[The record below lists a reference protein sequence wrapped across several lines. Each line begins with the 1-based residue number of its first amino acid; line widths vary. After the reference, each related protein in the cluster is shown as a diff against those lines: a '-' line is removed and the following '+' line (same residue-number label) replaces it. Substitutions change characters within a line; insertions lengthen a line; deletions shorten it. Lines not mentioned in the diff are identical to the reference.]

1 MINLESKVA
10 IITGGGQGMGLGIA
24 RVLAKYGVK
33 LVITGRSQEKL
44 DKVADELRALGT
56 DVLPVPGDI
65 SVRETAEHTVQQ
77 TRIRFGR
84 LDILVNNAQTFYPQ
98 TPLSEYSDEIIHGS
112 IDSGLKG
119 TLYFMRA
126 AYPALKERG
135 GAVINVASATG
146 TEGIA
151 GSAAYSAAKEGV
163 RGASRVVAR
172 EWGKDNIIVNVILPY
187 VSTPAVI
194 EYFERDPEYEKVLNS
209 QLALGRLAKQ
219 EEIGELVAFLSS
231 PTCFLT
237 GQSIHIDGGQVM
249 P

>member
-1 MINLESKVA
+1 MIDLKSKIA

-24 RVLAKYGVK
+24 QVLARYGVK
-33 LVITGRSQEKL
+33 LVITGRSRNKL
-44 DKVADELRALGT
+44 DAVAADLTALGT
-56 DVLPVPGDI
+56 EVLVVPGDI
-65 SVRETAEHTVQQ
+65 SDRQTADDTVKK
-77 TRIRFGR
+77 TVDRFGR
-84 LDILVNNAQTFYPQ
+84 LDILVNNAQTFFPQ
-98 TPLSEYSDEIIHGS
+98 TPLADYTDEIIHGS

-146 TEGIA
+146 TEGIV
-151 GSAAYSAAKEGV
+151 GSTAYSAAKEGV

-172 EWGKDNIIVNVILPY
+172 EWGKDNIRVNVILPY

-194 EYFERDPEYEKVLNS
+194 DYFERDPEYEKALNS
-209 QLALGRLAKQ
+209 QLSLGRLASQ